1 MKLRNR
7 FMSVDLCNHQILFFC
22 VSADE
27 IRESN
32 DVGGERVGLF
42 QHRDCSTS
50 PSCWH
55 RIDD

>member
-1 MKLRNR
+1 
-7 FMSVDLCNHQILFFC
+7 MSVDLWNHQVTFFR

-27 IRESN
+27 IGESD

-50 PSCWH
+50 PAPVVWH
-55 RIDD
+55 WIDG